1 MTDHTH
7 ILLYDGVCNLC
18 NQLVRFISKRF
29 KNGVILFYP
38 LQSAEGKTL
47 LKKYRLPEDD
57 FDTVV
62 YIRAEKYFLKSSA
75 ILHIVKELGGIWKG
89 LFIFIIIPV
98 FIRDFIYTLVA
109 KSRYRIFGR
118 RDSCEY

>member
-18 NQLVRFISKRF
+18 NRLVRFITKRF

-38 LQSAEGKTL
+38 LQSAKGKSL
-47 LKKYRLPEDD
+47 LKRYRLPEDD

>member
-1 MTDHTH
+1 MTGLTQ

-18 NQLVRFISKRF
+18 NRLVRFISKRF

-38 LQSAEGKTL
+38 LQSAEGQSL
-47 LKKYRLPEDD
+47 LKKYELPADD

-62 YIRAEKYFLKSSA
+62 YIRAGKCYLKSSA
-75 ILHIVKELGGIWKG
+75 ILHIAKELGGIWKG
-89 LFIFIIIPV
+89 FFVFIIVPV
-98 FIRDFIYTLVA
+98 FIRNFIYYLIA

-118 RDSCEY
+118 QDSCEF

>member
-1 MTDHTH
+1 MTDITH

-18 NQLVRFISKRF
+18 SRLVRFISKRF
-29 KNGVILFYP
+29 RNGVILYYP
-38 LQSAEGKTL
+38 LQSTEGKSL
-47 LKKYRLPEDD
+47 LKTYGLPEDD

-62 YIRAEKYFLKSSA
+62 YIRAGKYFLKSSA

-89 LFIFIIIPV
+89 LSIFILIPV
-98 FIRDFIYTLVA
+98 FIRDFIYTIIA